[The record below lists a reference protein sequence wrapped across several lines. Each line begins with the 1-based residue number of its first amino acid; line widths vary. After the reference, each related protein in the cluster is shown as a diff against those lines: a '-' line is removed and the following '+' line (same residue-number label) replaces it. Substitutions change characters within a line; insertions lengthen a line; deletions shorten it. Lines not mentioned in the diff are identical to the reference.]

1 LADLSTSL
9 AGLELSS
16 PVVVASCGLTEKVE
30 RMKLAED
37 SGAGAVIMKSL
48 FEEEISRQSPT
59 PRFAIL
65 RREFPGGPSRHRHRR
80 SFSLFSYE
88 QASEW
93 GPERYAEEVAR
104 AKREL
109 SLKVIP
115 SINCLTDE
123 GWASYARAM
132 ADAGAD
138 AIELNTSCP
147 HGSITFRGGTGVE
160 DLIGRVVEVAR
171 AAVKLPLIAKIS
183 PMLTSPIAV
192 AKRCEESGADAVTIF
207 NRMTAL
213 DLDIENEAPIM
224 HGGYAGHGGSW
235 AIQYPL
241 RWISQ
246 IRPELKG
253 GIAGSGGVGT
263 WEDLV
268 KYLLVGADAVQVAT
282 AIYLGGFGVIREMLD
297 GLAAWMDAK
306 GYPDLRDFR
315 GNANA
320 RIKGGTEVDRRRTVR
335 AEIDPTL
342 SGPCQAACPA
352 GVPAQGYVRRAAE
365 GRLDEAWELIA
376 RSAPLQT
383 VCAHVCPHPCEDECT
398 RRELGGAVSVRGVK
412 EFVLRWGREHGK
424 RLPAD
429 RLREETGKRVAV
441 VGSGPAGLAAAYD
454 LARAGHAVTV
464 FEAMPEAGGMLRWA
478 IPAFRLPAGALA
490 EELDRLSRLGV
501 ELRTSS
507 PVKSVAKLRKDFD
520 AVFVATGA
528 WTPVDIG
535 LAGAKGKG
543 VFQALD
549 LLREVAGGGRPKL
562 GKAVAVVGGGST
574 AIDAAR
580 TAVRLGAKAVYLV
593 YRRTRGEM
601 PAHDEEIDDAEREGV
616 RVLYLTAPK
625 KVVKKGGKVAALEC
639 EVRTLDTLDDRDAS
653 GRRASVPVKHAG
665 AFSLAV
671 DTVIMAIGA
680 VVGKEAGAGLKRSRG
695 LVNADAATGATA
707 RDGVF
712 AGGDAVTGPA
722 TIIEAVAAGRN
733 AAAAIDRFL
742 MEDDAL
748 LASIPQRRAADRRDV
763 VARNPE
769 VTLEERV
776 VAQVRAGGKSRPS
789 FKEPRPGCSEEEAR
803 REAARCLA
811 CGCGAGCDV
820 CRRMCIYFAVEPEG
834 DRYRVTDD
842 CDGCGLC
849 TQVCPNGNITMV
861 PRADAGG

>member
-1 LADLSTSL
+1 LADLSAKL

-16 PVVVASCGLTEKVE
+16 PVIVASCGLTEKVE
-30 RMKLAED
+30 RMKLAEEA
-37 SGAGAVIMKSL
+37 GAGAVIMKSI
-48 FEEEISRQSPT
+48 FEEEIARRSPT
-59 PRFAIL
+59 PRFSIL
-65 RREFPGGPSRHRHRR
+65 RREFPGGPSRHRHRQ

-93 GPERYAEEVAR
+93 GPERYAEEVSR

-132 ADAGAD
+132 EDAGAD

-147 HGSITFRGGTGVE
+147 HGSITFRGGGGVE
-160 DLIGRVVEVAR
+160 DLIGHVVEVAR

-183 PMLTSPIAV
+183 PMLTSPAAV
-192 AKRCEESGADAVTIF
+192 AKRCEEMGADAVTIF

-213 DLDIENEAPIM
+213 DLDIEAEAPIM

-246 IRPELKG
+246 IRPDLKG
-253 GIAGSGGVGT
+253 SIAGSGGVGA

-268 KYLLVGADAVQVAT
+268 KYLLVGADAIQVAT
-282 AIYLGGFGVIREMLD
+282 AIYLGGFGVIREMLG

-306 GYPDLRDFR
+306 GYATLDDFR

-320 RIKGGTEVDRRRTVR
+320 KIKGAAEVDRRRTVR
-335 AEIDPTL
+335 AEIDSTL
-342 SGPCQAACPA
+342 AGPCQAACPA

-365 GRLDEAWELIA
+365 GKLDEAWDLIA
-376 RSAPLQT
+376 NSAPLQT

-398 RRELGGAVSVRGVK
+398 RRDLGGAVSVRGVK
-412 EFVLRWGREHGK
+412 EFVLRWGREQGK
-424 RLPAD
+424 RLPAQK
-429 RLREETGKRVAV
+429 LREETGKRVAV
-441 VGSGPAGLAAAYD
+441 VGSGPAGLTAAHD
-454 LARAGHAVTV
+454 LARAGHSVTI
-464 FEAMPEAGGMLRWA
+464 FEAMAEAGGMLRWA

-490 EELDRLSRLGV
+490 EELQRLSELGV
-501 ELRTSS
+501 ELRTSAR
-507 PVKSVAKLRKDFD
+507 VKSIAKLRKDFD

-528 WTPVDIG
+528 WKPIDVG

-543 VFQALD
+543 VFQALE
-549 LLREVAGGGRPKL
+549 LLLEVAGGGGPKL

-574 AIDAAR
+574 AVDAAR
-580 TAVRLGAKAVYLV
+580 TALRLGAKTVYLV

-601 PAHDEEIDDAEREGV
+601 PAQPEEIDDAEREGV

-625 KVVKKGGKVAALEC
+625 KIVRKGGKVAALEC
-639 EVRTLDTLDDRDAS
+639 EVRTLDDRDAS

-665 AFSLAV
+665 TFRLAV
-671 DTVIMAIGA
+671 EAVVMAIGA
-680 VVGKEAGAGLKRSRG
+680 VVGKESGAGLKRSRG
-695 LVNADAATGATA
+695 LVNAAPATGATA
-707 RDGVF
+707 KEGVF

-722 TIIEAVAAGRN
+722 TIIEAVASGRN
-733 AAAAIDRFL
+733 SAAAIDRFL
-742 MEDDAL
+742 MKDDAI
-748 LASIPQRRAADRRDV
+748 LAPISEKRAVDKRDV

-769 VTLEERV
+769 ATLEERV
-776 VAQVRAGGKSRPS
+776 AAEVRGANAKSRPS
-789 FKEPRPGCSEEEAR
+789 FAEPGAGYSEEDAR

-849 TQVCPNGNITMV
+849 TQVCPNGNVKMV
-861 PRADAGG
+861 PRDEVG